1 MLASAQ
7 STLWPH
13 GNARTVP
20 RGQQDFGIIH
30 PLQMGLSNTL
40 EVSLQPLLTLSLSP
54 NISVKNRWVSNT
66 WMVASQH
73 TYVMPTMLMRAV
85 KDLKFRIP
93 GTDTLLIP
101 DSVQIPYIYYIRNEV
116 LVNRVIARE
125 TILTGRAGFDMAFKN
140 KKDSLPVPD
149 HPLLYIPS
157 YNLSKR
163 LSWFA
168 GVRLDGNMVKN
179 FNYMADVRFVSSG
192 LGIKDWELIHRGYFI
207 WNKSI
212 RFAALIGYRLSYG
225 H

>member
-1 MLASAQ
+1 ML
-7 STLWPH
+7 
-13 GNARTVP
+13 
-20 RGQQDFGIIH
+20 
-30 PLQMGLSNTL
+30 
-40 EVSLQPLLTLSLSP
+40 VS
-54 NISVKNRWVSNT
+54 
-66 WMVASQH
+66 
-73 TYVMPTMLMRAV
+73 
-85 KDLKFRIP
+85 
-93 GTDTLLIP
+93 
-101 DSVQIPYIYYIRNEV
+101 
-116 LVNRVIARE
+116 RVIARE

-168 GVRLDGNMVKN
+168 GVRIDGNMVKN

-225 H
+225 HYGNTNQFFILPVADLIWKINVKPQPVKDLFR